1 MKKKLF
7 FLILALVFFVQP
19 LYAQTSARFPRLQS
33 RLSSVA
39 NANYGRKVYP
49 GHKIGIT
56 VVDVKTGARVSV
68 NGSSVFPAAS
78 IIKIPIMA
86 YLFNA
91 SDSGTLTLGKR
102 VKVDD
107 SHKQPGAGVI
117 QYLKPNYYTLWSLCR
132 YMISISDNT
141 ATYVL
146 ALMSGKENVNSYM
159 RRIGLSNTRLLDET
173 ALVERPRPNYNRT
186 TPNDIAYL
194 LLRIQRGAGFS
205 KASRAD
211 MIKFMRNQKY
221 VFGIPRTLPK
231 NFSCAN
237 KTGKLTNVLHD
248 AAIVYSPRG
257 SYVLC
262 VFTQGFKND
271 TDARIVM
278 NRVSRIVAEY
288 YR

>member
-1 MKKKLF
+1 
-7 FLILALVFFVQP
+7 
-19 LYAQTSARFPRLQS
+19 
-33 RLSSVA
+33 
-39 NANYGRKVYP
+39 
-49 GHKIGIT
+49 
-56 VVDVKTGARVSV
+56 
-68 NGSSVFPAAS
+68 
-78 IIKIPIMA
+78 
-86 YLFNA
+86 
-91 SDSGTLTLGKR
+91 
-102 VKVDD
+102 
-107 SHKQPGAGVI
+107 
-117 QYLKPNYYTLWSLCR
+117 
-132 YMISISDNT
+132 MISISDNT

>member
-1 MKKKLF
+1 MLA
-7 FLILALVFFVQP
+7 LILSVQP
-19 LYAQTSARFPRLQS
+19 VYALAATRFPQLQGRLAT
-33 RLSSVA
+33 VA
-39 NANYGRKVYP
+39 NANYGNKVYP

-68 NGSSVFPAAS
+68 NGASVFPAAS

-86 YLFNA
+86 YLFHA
-91 SDSGTLTLGKR
+91 SDSKALTMGKR
-102 VKVDD
+102 VRVDERY
-107 SHKQPGAGVI
+107 KQPGAGVI
-117 QYLKPNYYTLWSLCR
+117 QHLKPNYYSLWNLCR

-146 ALMSGKENVNSYM
+146 ARMAGKNNVNSYVSSL
-159 RRIGLSNTRLLDET
+159 GLKNTRLLDET
-173 ALVERPRPNYNRT
+173 ALVERPKPNYNRT

-194 LLRIQRGAGFS
+194 LTRIQRGTGFS
-205 KASRAD
+205 RASRAD

-221 VFGIPRTLPK
+221 VFGIPRALPK

-271 TDARIVM
+271 TDARIVI
-278 NRVSRIVAEY
+278 NRVSKMVAQY
-288 YR
+288 YL

>member
-1 MKKKLF
+1 MKKKIF
-7 FLILALVFFVQP
+7 FLALTLIFS
-19 LYAQTSARFPRLQS
+19 AQTLHAQASTRFPRLQS
-33 RLSSVA
+33 RLRSIA
-39 NANYGRKVYP
+39 NANYGKKVYP

-68 NGSSVFPAAS
+68 NGASVFPAAS

-86 YLFNA
+86 YLFHA
-91 SDSGTLTLGKR
+91 ADSKTLTMEKR
-102 VKVDD
+102 VKVGERY
-107 SHKQPGAGVI
+107 KQPGAGVI
-117 QYLKPNYYTLWSLCR
+117 QYLKPNYYSLWNLCR

-146 ALMSGKENVNSYM
+146 ARMAGKKNVNSYVSSL
-159 RRIGLSNTRLLDET
+159 GLKNTRLLDET
-173 ALVERPRPNYNRT
+173 ALVERPKPNYNRT

-194 LLRIQRGAGFS
+194 LTRIQRGAGFS
-205 KASRAD
+205 KTSRAD

-221 VFGIPRTLPK
+221 VFGIPRALPK

-271 TDARIVM
+271 TNARIVM
-278 NRVSRIVAEY
+278 NRVSGIVAQY